1 MFSPEG
7 LYEDAVVMAG
17 WSKGTVSVSDKWNTV
32 FSNYDIEDMEFQ
44 QESQGNYVLKVSL
57 SSYSQGSF
65 WKRWRRQTAKEWYLD
80 VRGYRIAKC
89 SLETDVGRG
98 RPVVQD
104 FVQLWGTWD
113 NG

>member
-1 MFSPEG
+1 MCWACPTLWKFSRNRSEAVVMFSPEG

-65 WKRWRRQTAKEWYLD
+65 GKRWRRQTAKEWYLD
-80 VRGYRIAKC
+80 VRGY
-89 SLETDVGRG
+89 G
-98 RPVVQD
+98 
-104 FVQLWGTWD
+104 
-113 NG
+113 